1 MTETTVNM
9 RDAYGNMLGVIRN
22 WHRLEYFRKE
32 NAVGYMYLDLDP
44 SQVDPL
50 IFANLQ
56 VDYRFEP
63 WRQVGGNVPYLD
75 GETIFFL
82 RKWGYSIDSSGRER
96 FRLECTDANYILAS
110 HNCAYS
116 SDDGKAVISSL
127 PAEDAIKTIVD
138 ENMGSAATD
147 TTRDLTTYMTIQAVG
162 LTPAGPTV
170 TEYQYSRRQILDV
183 LQDLANYS
191 LKNGTYL
198 VFDIVYVTP
207 STLQFR
213 TYQNQRGLDHGRDS
227 GDIVTVSRERKNL
240 EEPDLTEDHTDEWT
254 YIYAGGQAEGGG
266 DIIATASN
274 TVEMGLSPFNRRE
287 KWLSS
292 NATTSDA
299 VQADAD
305 LAVMTYRQKYSLS
318 GRIIDTAGC
327 LDGVHYRWGDR
338 IYAEYRGKGF
348 DAHLDVM
355 HVTIQEGKEI
365 RENRFR
371 SEVPA

>member
-82 RKWGYSIDSSGRER
+82 RKWGYSIDSGGRER
-96 FRLECTDANYILAS
+96 FRLECADANYILAS
-110 HNCAYS
+110 HNCAYA
-116 SDDGKAVISSL
+116 SDDGMAVISSL

-138 ENMGSAATD
+138 ENMGAAAID
-147 TTRDLTTYMTIQAVG
+147 TTRDLTAYMTIQAVG

-198 VFDIVYVTP
+198 VFDVVYVTP
-207 STLQFR
+207 ALLQFR
-213 TYQNQRGLDHGRDS
+213 TYQDQRGLDHGSDS

-240 EEPDLTEDHTDEWT
+240 EEPDLSEDHSDEWT
-254 YIYAGGQAEGGG
+254 YIYAGGYDG
-266 DIIATASN
+266 DSQVVVTATNA
-274 TVEMGLSPFNRRE
+274 VEMGLSPFNRRE
-287 KWLSS
+287 KWISS
-292 NATTSDA
+292 NASTTDA
-299 VQADAD
+299 MQSDAD
-305 LAVMTYRQKYSLS
+305 LAVMEFRQKNSLS

-371 SEVPA
+371 SEVVA